1 MLPNVG
7 YITGRLRDARN
18 VTGRIREAGRVRI
31 RRVEEVSETLR
42 EPGIITGYRHENC
55 SVLQAI
61 ASLFN
66 ATNETVNFWTH
77 FLAAVYFAW
86 LAVSLSSILPLF
98 GDVYLH
104 PLTCYLVAACC
115 YPLTSCLAHAFSCL
129 SITATHIC
137 FFVDYLAISM
147 YSWAVAYLYFSY
159 CFPPHLRDTWF
170 AAIFL
175 PVAAANSVVATL
187 CASHSRFIR
196 DPLLQKALRVA
207 AFVVPYVWDSIP
219 LLVWLRTC
227 EEASCGESRLY
238 HLSQFACVVVASFFY
253 GSHFPERLAPGR
265 FDYLGHS
272 HNMLHVFS
280 ILATNEQLRAVLLDL
295 RRRRQELHAAAW
307 LPSPAWATRA
317 TPLLLL
323 ANLAIVLVFTRRL
336 ARPHANQGTVGNH
349 TPSQPAGNTHMPT
362 QPPVTTHTPI
372 QQLPV
377 NTHTPTQSSSNTHT
391 PSQSPVGTPTLSHA
405 HTGHLKVQ

>member
-1 MLPNVG
+1 MTHGPQEVGRGTHSTTTTTEAHHTTTMLPNVG
-7 YITGRLRDARN
+7 YITGRLRDAKK
-18 VTGRIREAGRVRI
+18 VTGRIREAGRIPV

-55 SVLQAI
+55 SVLQAV

-159 CFPPHLRDTWF
+159 CFPPHLRNTWF
-170 AAIFL
+170 SAIFL
-175 PVAAANSVVATL
+175 PVAAANSVLATL

-196 DPLLQKALRVA
+196 NPLMQKALRVA

-219 LLVWLRTC
+219 LLVWLRSC
-227 EEASCGESRLY
+227 EESSCGESRLY

-295 RRRRQELHAAAW
+295 RRRRQELYAADW
-307 LPSPAWATRA
+307 LPSPAWATHA
-317 TPLLLL
+317 SPLLIL
-323 ANLAIVLVFTRRL
+323 ANFAIVFAFTRRL
-336 ARPHANQGTVGNH
+336 SRPHVAPVGSH
-349 TPSQPAGNTHMPT
+349 TPT
-362 QPPVTTHTPI
+362 

-377 NTHTPTQSSSNTHT
+377 NTHTSATPAQSAFGSPT
-391 PSQSPVGTPTLSHA
+391 PSLHSKTQ
-405 HTGHLKVQ
+405 